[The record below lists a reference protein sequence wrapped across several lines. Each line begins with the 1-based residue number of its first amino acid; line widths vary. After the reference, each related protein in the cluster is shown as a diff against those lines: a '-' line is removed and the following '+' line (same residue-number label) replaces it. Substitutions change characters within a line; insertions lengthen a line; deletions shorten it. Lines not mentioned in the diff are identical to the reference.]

1 MRALVA
7 VAASAQQDLFLL
19 RSPGSRPLGID
30 GQDALHRPVRPDH
43 RNAEVRGVAG
53 GEHRVRVSDPSVVP
67 HVGDRTCGARLH
79 DVADE
84 PRGRGRAR
92 PDRLTFPLAGGGA
105 PDDLVA
111 LEQPNRGAAGL
122 EQLDGRAYGDVE
134 QVVRV
139 ELTGELDAGP
149 RQPLRKRTGTPLA
162 LVQLAPLERT
172 AGGTR
177 DVARELELL
186 VPEHGL
192 ATEEDDHQREGR
204 TGGLDERDRE
214 QRVAICRPR
223 CLRQAGG
230 EATVVAEPA

>member
-1 MRALVA
+1 M
-7 VAASAQQDLFLL
+7 
-19 RSPGSRPLGID
+19 
-30 GQDALHRPVRPDH
+30 HRPVRPDH

-67 HVGDRTCGARLH
+67 DVGDRTCGARLH

-162 LVQLAPLERT
+162 LVQLAPLERA

-192 ATEEDDHQREGR
+192 AAEEDDHEREAPHRRAGREGSR
-204 TGGLDERDRE
+204 AASRNLPSAAAFARPEAKRLSSLSRRD
-214 QRVAICRPR
+214 AS
-223 CLRQAGG
+223 
-230 EATVVAEPA
+230 TFPARACAVRAPASVRR